1 MPQSVARPTKPCRL
15 ESEIVQNPPARPA
28 VCRIAS
34 RPRRSRAIKAELGI
48 RLAVVVHPGC
58 TNSPVH
64 PGCTNLGLS
73 TLLFSRTNADHDGR
87 VGCSQARAKAEPN
100 SSTAG
105 VHSRTDI
112 RRTHGEYQYPGETFR
127 DHGYRRKQAR
137 MDSTALRK
145 SDSDDQ
151 QLHRFCCPRRG

>member
-15 ESEIVQNPPARPA
+15 EWEIVQNPLARPA

-58 TNSPVH
+58 TNSPVQ

-73 TLLFSRTNADHDGR
+73 TLLFSKTNADHDGR

-112 RRTHGEYQYPGETFR
+112 RRTANDNTLGRLFAIMGIVESRSEWTVPR
-127 DHGYRRKQAR
+127 CAR
-137 MDSTALRK
+137 ATVTISNFIASAALE
-145 SDSDDQ
+145 
-151 QLHRFCCPRRG
+151 